1 VHLSSGQAIF
11 EVFARAEKLY
21 SERFTY
27 NGGDGGMA
35 IDVSPTAEN
44 VTGEPKPF
52 LRLMTICCLVTFG
65 CYFAVFMRLPVVPLY
80 ARQLGVSIAEIGLI
94 NAAFFLMAGLLS
106 FPLGMAAD
114 RFGSK
119 TIAAGGVLLLALTAF
134 LLNFSTTFTLL
145 TGAYLMFGAG
155 IAAFGPTMMALVARI
170 APATHLGRAYGWYTT
185 ALFGAMSL
193 GPALGGYMVG
203 VFGFWSVFTAIGG
216 LLLCDLGVLLL
227 LLPGRKTGS
236 GPAPVPA
243 VIGTTLKA
251 LFANRP
257 VIGAWFVTLG
267 ACFGLGMFMS
277 FIPLHARAQG
287 LDAGQI
293 GLVFFSQGL
302 ANGLSRIPFGWLSD
316 KIERRS
322 ALVVFGL
329 LGFAAS
335 LTGLGAAGHMGLF
348 VFWALVSGASLGL
361 AFTSV
366 GALIAASVAA
376 NARGVAM
383 GGYNT
388 CIYFG
393 MMISSLFMGAV
404 IEAIG
409 FAASFYLTALVN
421 LGFSGVFVI
430 MTRDGK

>member
-1 VHLSSGQAIF
+1 VSTA
-11 EVFARAEKLY
+11 AWAEGWY
-21 SERFTY
+21 SEAFND
-27 NGGDGGMA
+27 NGGVDGMV
-35 IDVSPTAEN
+35 IDGSPAAEIIS
-44 VTGEPKPF
+44 GEPKPF
-52 LRLMTICCLVTFG
+52 VRLMTICCLVTFG

-80 ARQLGVSIAEIGLI
+80 ARQLGVSITEIGLI

-106 FPLGMAAD
+106 FPMGMAAD
-114 RFGSK
+114 RYGSK
-119 TIAAGGVLLLALTAF
+119 GVAAGGLVLLALTAF
-134 LLNFSTTFTLL
+134 LFNFSTTFTMLV
-145 TGAYLMFGAG
+145 GAYLMFGAG

-193 GPALGGYMVG
+193 GPALGGHMVKI
-203 VFGFWSVFTAIGG
+203 FGFGSVFYTIGF

-227 LLPGRKTGS
+227 VLPGQKTS
-236 GPAPVPA
+236 RGPAPVPA
-243 VIGTTLKA
+243 AIGPTLKA
-251 LFANRP
+251 LLTNRP
-257 VIGAWFVTLG
+257 VVGAWLVTLG

-293 GLVFFSQGL
+293 GVVFFSQGL

-316 KIERRS
+316 RIGRRGV
-322 ALVVFGL
+322 LVVCGM
-329 LGFAAS
+329 LGFAVS
-335 LTGLGAAGHMGLF
+335 LLGLGAAGHLHLF

-366 GALIAASVAA
+366 GALIAASATA

-404 IEAIG
+404 IETIG
-409 FAASFYLTALVN
+409 FAAGFYLTALVN
-421 LGFSGVFVI
+421 VGFGGVFVI
-430 MTRDGK
+430 MTRSGR